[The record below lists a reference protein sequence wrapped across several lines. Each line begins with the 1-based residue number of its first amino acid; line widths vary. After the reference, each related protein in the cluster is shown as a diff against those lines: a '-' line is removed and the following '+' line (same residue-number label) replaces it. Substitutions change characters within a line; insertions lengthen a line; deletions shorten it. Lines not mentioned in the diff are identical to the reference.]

1 VRLINGMRTTTNQ
14 KRFQDLIT
22 GMKLK
27 SSFEFHDPLLYGI
40 LSNSLWLL
48 DSSTYSSNFAMLVF
62 RESHYHL
69 CFERRVA
76 HYTTALR
83 AWYNSS
89 CKLQCTL
96 FLKLGSHYQRVS
108 NPTSLRSWDNSTND
122 SNFTSF
128 VFIESH

>member
-40 LSNSLWLL
+40 ISNSLWLL
-48 DSSTYSSNFAMLVF
+48 DSSTYKFHYVALMKL
-62 RESHYHL
+62 EAHYHL

-83 AWYNSS
+83 A
-89 CKLQCTL
+89 
-96 FLKLGSHYQRVS
+96 
-108 NPTSLRSWDNSTND
+108 
-122 SNFTSF
+122 
-128 VFIESH
+128 